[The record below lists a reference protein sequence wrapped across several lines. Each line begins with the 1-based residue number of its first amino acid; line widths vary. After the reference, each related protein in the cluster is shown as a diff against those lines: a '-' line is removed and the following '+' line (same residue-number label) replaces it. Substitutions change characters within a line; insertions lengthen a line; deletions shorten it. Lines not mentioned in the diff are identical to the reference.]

1 MIFIIWSVES
11 VRLGYSFYPCIYKK
25 IFVYTALKDISIG
38 ETRPLTQQKMSQFST
53 LQITEILPNP
63 EGKDGT
69 AEFIEL
75 TNFSDATIDLMNYT
89 LDDSENG
96 SKSYKIQTQITPS
109 QSITFYKSET
119 KISLNNTND
128 EARLFSPNGELIDKI
143 AYTKTT
149 EGKSL
154 SKIKILS
161 EKGEKSAT
169 LWTTPS
175 PNEPPETFYKFK
187 GYVSEISA
195 ETGTSSLIFLPENSQ
210 KTISITSKDPL
221 PQILKSIIQQNPETN
236 LSLLTKK
243 ISNTEFELIDYKIL
257 NAQPAQTQTQSTQ
270 QNSATATTT
279 TTNSDKSESVIF
291 SPTIVIP
298 ALFILLVFTLLA
310 FHLLKKKHKANT
322 MAP

>member
-1 MIFIIWSVES
+1 
-11 VRLGYSFYPCIYKK
+11 
-25 IFVYTALKDISIG
+25 
-38 ETRPLTQQKMSQFST
+38 MSQTNF

-75 TNFSDATIDLMNYT
+75 TNFSGTTIDLTNYA

-96 SKSYKIQTQITPS
+96 SKPYKISQTKSTQTTISPG
-109 QSITFYKSET
+109 QSIALYKSET

-143 AYTKTT
+143 EYAKTT

-161 EKGEKSAT
+161 GKGEKLAT

-175 PNEPPETFYKFK
+175 PNEPPETFYKFE
-187 GYVSEISA
+187 GNVPLS
-195 ETGTSSLIFLPENSQ
+195 GTESPSRFLFHPSSSQ

-221 PQILKSIIQQNPETN
+221 PPILTSIINQNPETT

-243 ISNTEFELIDYKIL
+243 ISNQEFELIDYKIL
-257 NAQPAQTQTQSTQ
+257 NTSPAQTQSTQ
-270 QNSATATTT
+270 QNSATTNNDTLKPATFSTT
-279 TTNSDKSESVIF
+279 IL
-291 SPTIVIP
+291 I
-298 ALFILLVFTLLA
+298 FILSLLLVLTLLA
-310 FHLLKKKHKANT
+310 FHSLKKKHKANT
-322 MAP
+322 IVP